1 MYKYKYFN
9 NVQCANIQFIFEAS
23 VALQIYD
30 YTIAVTLIAEKYIH
44 VRTVILKYRYKYS
57 WIESPSIPQHWI
69 VQGFKNFLVCV
80 CHRCRCYAFNCAL
93 PNQMKICFIFYL
105 IFQLNTVQKF
115 KTKHSHWS
123 MVKIIIEIPSNSLYP
138 FSR

>member
-57 WIESPSIPQHWI
+57 
-69 VQGFKNFLVCV
+69 
-80 CHRCRCYAFNCAL
+80 
-93 PNQMKICFIFYL
+93 
-105 IFQLNTVQKF
+105 
-115 KTKHSHWS
+115 
-123 MVKIIIEIPSNSLYP
+123 
-138 FSR
+138 